1 MVGQDDVLRWL
12 GKDGAW
18 VSIEEMTEKVKAE
31 DPRIREPRVTVT
43 DVAAK
48 LYRRWNKTLGIEKR
62 RDAVDEPGRY
72 VRVYY
77 RKVPE

>member
-12 GKDGAW
+12 GTEGEW
-18 VSIEEMTEKVKAE
+18 VSLEEMTAKVMEE

-48 LYRRWNKTLGIEKR
+48 LYRRWGTTIGVEKR
-62 RDAVDEPGRY
+62 RDEVDEPGRH

-77 RKVPE
+77 RKVPG